1 MYYTLSSCTPSHYL
15 TNGKIRLSSALT
27 LTWVSYPGSSDQRI
41 CAQDSHL
48 PVTTPQVQV
57 TSVVSDSWWPYELS
71 SLLGFFVH
79 GVLQARTLE
88 WVATPSSRGSSQLRN
103 QTHVSCIGRWV
114 LYHCIISAV
123 TVRGNFCLWFSG
135 VPFTHKQL
143 FLFQEITA
151 SKCFELS
158 LLPITS
164 GLGRCVLTS
173 AFTSFLLSLV
183 SNSSSAPWNWGLYFL

>member
-1 MYYTLSSCTPSHYL
+1 MEKSGWVQPWPSHEWATREAQIKEYVPKIL
-15 TNGKIRLSSALT
+15 TCLSPPLRYKSLQSCLT
-27 LTWVSYPGSSDQRI
+27 LGDPMN
-41 CAQDSHL
+41 C
-48 PVTTPQVQV
+48 
-57 TSVVSDSWWPYELS
+57 

-79 GVLQARTLE
+79 GVLQARPLE
-88 WVATPSSRGSSQLRN
+88 WVAMPSSRGSSQFRN

-151 SKCFELS
+151 SKCLELF